1 MADFDKAFEKTILKE
16 GGYVKD
22 KDDRGGE
29 TFMGI
34 SRVHHPNSLIW
45 TIVDKVTN
53 KYSKI
58 SDINRE
64 LKENKELIVLIKSI
78 YKSDYWSPFNLNNE
92 RSQRLAEH
100 IFDSAVNTGVANTKK
115 ILQRV
120 KNEMEMFKK

>member
-45 TIVDKVTN
+45 MIVDEVTA
-53 KYSKI
+53 KYTKI

-64 LKENKELIVLIKSI
+64 LKKDKELITLVKSI
-78 YKSDYWSPFNLNNE
+78 YKSDYWSPFNLNKE
-92 RSQRLAEH
+92 KSQRLAEH
-100 IFDSAVNTGVANTKK
+100 IFDSAVNTGIANTRKM
-115 ILQRV
+115 LQRV
-120 KNEMEMFKK
+120 KNEMAMLKK

>member
-45 TIVDKVTN
+45 MIVDEVTA
-53 KYSKI
+53 KYTKI

-64 LKENKELIVLIKSI
+64 LKKDKELITLVKSI
-78 YKSDYWSPFNLNNE
+78 YKSDYWSPFNLNKE
-92 RSQRLAEH
+92 KSQRLAEH
-100 IFDSAVNTGVANTKK
+100 IFDSAVNTGIANTRKM
-115 ILQRV
+115 LQRV
-120 KNEMEMFKK
+120 KNEMAILKK

>member
-34 SRVHHPNSLIW
+34 SRVHYPNSLIW
-45 TIVDKVTN
+45 MIVDEVTA
-53 KYSKI
+53 KYTKI

-64 LKENKELIVLIKSI
+64 LKKDKELITLVKSI
-78 YKSDYWSPFNLNNE
+78 YKSDYWSPFNLNKE
-92 RSQRLAEH
+92 KSQRLAEH
-100 IFDSAVNTGVANTKK
+100 IFDSAVNTGIANTRKM
-115 ILQRV
+115 LQRV
-120 KNEMEMFKK
+120 KNEMAILKK